1 MLKKTMMILALLA
14 VLILPNIVF
23 AAPNITDLLKSVD
36 SLDDLKNDLTAKFV
50 MTQQKTGEGVK
61 ITEGIYY
68 RRDSDKSFMILMTAP
83 EVEKGNGYLKM
94 GENFWMYK
102 RNTRTFQHVNRD
114 ESIGG
119 TDVSTEDMEN
129 KKLTDMYKPALDSSG
144 NEKISE
150 TKLGDIPVYQFE
162 VVAKIE
168 NVQYT
173 KRIYWVRKDN
183 YLPLKIQGFSQSGT
197 LMMTDYYLKYTQID
211 GKYLFMKAMF
221 VDEFEKG
228 NKTLL
233 EVQSIAL
240 KKIDDHVFTKAYLE
254 SLSK

>member
-1 MLKKTMMILALLA
+1 MKKMVLFLVLA
-14 VLILPNIVF
+14 VGLVFSNVVF
-23 AAPNITDLLKSVD
+23 AAPNITTLLNSVD
-36 SLDDLKNDLTAKFV
+36 SLDDLKNDLTSKFV
-50 MTQQKTGEGVK
+50 MTQQRTGEGVK

-129 KKLTDMYKPALDSSG
+129 KKLIEMYKPALDSAG
-144 NEKISE
+144 KEKLSE

-162 VVAKIE
+162 VNAKIE
-168 NVQYT
+168 NVQYP
-173 KRIYWVRKDN
+173 KRIYWIRQDN
-183 YLPLKIQGFSQSGT
+183 FLPLKIQGFSQSGT
-197 LMMTDYYLKYTQID
+197 LMITDYYLKYTQIG
-211 GKYLFMKAMF
+211 GKYLFMKGMF